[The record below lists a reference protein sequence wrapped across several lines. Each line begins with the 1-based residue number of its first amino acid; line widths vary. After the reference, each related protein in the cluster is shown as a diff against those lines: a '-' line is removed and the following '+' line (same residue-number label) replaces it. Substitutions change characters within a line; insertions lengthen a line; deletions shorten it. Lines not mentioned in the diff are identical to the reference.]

1 MVTSESG
8 PTVRSGLAIICPQP
22 PPASHEAV
30 SSSHGSESDQHPQ
43 EASASSAP
51 RSTPVDVPSVSN
63 PSIPG
68 LPSLQIRTDLPNVR
82 PTSSHR
88 DSDPLASISLSS
100 GSFPQRTPS
109 LRALVAPPMSNAG
122 SLSPASI
129 MSSPQLNA
137 MGDITPLPSPI
148 GGAAPWRRGDLP
160 SLSRTSSTAS
170 RSGSSLRLSD
180 SSQML
185 GPPATRPR
193 NNKSYNGLDNLGQ
206 ESPSNRVRRDSS
218 HTKHHSRNRSLSD
231 YAPQGRMSVPRPVA
245 VSGAGPSIAPS
256 SSTDSKST
264 GLHREQYLAVH
275 RGIALP
281 TVRPPSPPRSSGS
294 GYGDSDTELVIH
306 HPTPL
311 SKSEELYSVR
321 SVRTQQ
327 ARLYRKIRVL
337 GQGTFSQVSL
347 AARVEQLTE
356 APLSPDTDGG
366 AGEITPI
373 ATTQKLVAVKIIEH
387 GPAGGADE
395 ERLEVSLKREVE
407 ILKSVNHPSLVQ
419 LKAFGSDEK
428 RALLVLDYC
437 PGGDLFEFA
446 TSGHRPMSPGLIR
459 RIFAELIDAVRYLHS
474 NYIVHRDI
482 KLESM
487 SITRFL
493 RADST
498 KLLY

>member
-1 MVTSESG
+1 MVTPESG
-8 PTVRSGLAIICPQP
+8 PTARSGLAIVCPQTL
-22 PPASHEAV
+22 PASSEAV
-30 SSSHGSESDQHPQ
+30 SSSDGGDASQHPQ
-43 EASASSAP
+43 RSSSSASA
-51 RSTPVDVPSVSN
+51 PVDVPSVFNSA
-63 PSIPG
+63 IPG
-68 LPSLQIRTDLPNVR
+68 LPSLQIRTDLPNIR

-88 DSDPLASISLSS
+88 DSDFLASTSLSS
-100 GSFPQRTPS
+100 SLLQRTPS
-109 LRALVAPPMSNAG
+109 LRALAAPPMSSAG

-170 RSGSSLRLSD
+170 RSASSLRLSD

-185 GPPATRPR
+185 GPPVLSSSRSR
-193 NNKSYNGLDNLGQ
+193 NNNKAYNGLEHPGQ
-206 ESPSNRVRRDSS
+206 ESPSDRVRRDS
-218 HTKHHSRNRSLSD
+218 HPKHHSRNRSLSD
-231 YAPQGRMSVPRPVA
+231 YAPPGRVSVPRPIA

-281 TVRPPSPPRSSGS
+281 AVRPPSPPRSSGS
-294 GYGDSDTELVIH
+294 GYDDSDTELIIH

-311 SKSEELYSVR
+311 SKSEEIYSVK
-321 SVRTQQ
+321 SIRTQQ

-347 AARVEQLTE
+347 AARVEQLPE
-356 APLSPDTDGG
+356 APLSPDTDG
-366 AGEITPI
+366 AAEVTPI

-407 ILKSVNHPSLVQ
+407 ILKSLNHPSLVQ
-419 LKAFGSDEK
+419 LKAFGSDDK

-446 TSGHRPMSPGLIR
+446 TSGHRPMSAGLIR
-459 RIFAELIDAVRYLHS
+459 RIFAELVGAVRYLHS

-482 KLESM
+482 KLESR
-487 SITRFL
+487 SIPTIL
-493 RADST
+493 NLSST
-498 KLLY
+498 NPLF